1 MTETRKALLA
11 MVLACVVWGLSGL
24 YYKLLSHV
32 PPIEVLSHR
41 TLWSAVVFSVVVLV
55 QGQGAALRDLLTGR
69 RLALVVLAALMISA
83 NWFLF
88 IFSVQTGHTVEA
100 SMGYYIF
107 PLVAVALGMVA
118 FGERLGRLQAVAVA
132 LAALAVVLLTMG
144 LGVAPWIALA
154 IAGSFGLYGLVK
166 KRLGAPPV
174 ASVTAEVLVL
184 APLAALWLWA
194 GATGQVQEFGRP
206 GGHFL
211 DSPATAAL
219 LMVSGV
225 LTAGPLMLFTYAVPR
240 LRLGTVGV
248 MQYLNPSLQFLV
260 ATVIFA
266 EPLTRWHVMAFAL
279 IWAGLGLYSLDA
291 LRRSREASTARA

>member
-107 PLVAVALGMVA
+107 PLVAVALGMVV

-132 LAALAVVLLTMG
+132 LAALAVVLLTVG

-291 LRRSREASTARA
+291 LRRSRAG

>member
-132 LAALAVVLLTMG
+132 LAALAVVLLTVG